1 MLYTPLAPDVFGDP
15 LPSSLERVLALG
27 RVVEVIDERRERAR
41 RLLLASWEQPSR
53 YFSTDVVR
61 STEVQ
66 KPMSTRS
73 NPFEDLERFFDR
85 LRRQFDE
92 MTYVWD
98 VDEPF
103 AAWPSEAESM
113 AIDLVER
120 DDEFVVTVDLP
131 GFERKEVD
139 VQVTDHTLR
148 IEAEH
153 EEVTDEDRTEGER
166 RFIRH
171 ERRSESTWR
180 SIRLPEAV
188 DTENVSAR
196 MKNGVLTV
204 TLPRLEAEEA
214 RGIEIELE

>member
-1 MLYTPLAPDVFGDP
+1 
-15 LPSSLERVLALG
+15 
-27 RVVEVIDERRERAR
+27 
-41 RLLLASWEQPSR
+41 
-53 YFSTDVVR
+53 
-61 STEVQ
+61 
-66 KPMSTRS
+66 MSTRS

-85 LRRQFDE
+85 MSRQFDE

-103 AAWPSEAESM
+103 AAWRSEAESM

-131 GFERKEVD
+131 GFEREEVD
-139 VQVTDHTLR
+139 VEVTDHTLR
-148 IEAEH
+148 IEAEK
-153 EEVTDEDRTEGER
+153 EEVTDEERAEGEG

-171 ERRSESTWR
+171 ERRHESTRR
-180 SIRLPEAV
+180 SIRLPDAV

-204 TLPRLEAEEA
+204 TMPRHEAEEA
-214 RGIEIELE
+214 KGIEIELE